1 MQALMKVIPLNAT
14 IVSCIL
20 LFHITDNIDTVS
32 VQTSEVEESPVPL
45 KERLAYVY
53 GNSTK
58 KSAEHMKSL
67 KMAVF

>member
-14 IVSCIL
+14 IFSCIL
-20 LFHITDNIDTVS
+20 LFQLTDNIDTVS
-32 VQTSEVEESPVPL
+32 VQTSEVEESPVLL

-58 KSAEHMKSL
+58 KSADSMKAL